1 MNPPWTLTARGAWPG
16 AVVLRSGW
24 SKARARPFNDDVPDA
39 SLRLERGSTAF
50 LRRCSDWLLE
60 RAPVV
65 FSGPLHQGSR
75 RPWIDAGFQI
85 DRTLALMERP
95 LATPIEAPVTD
106 VRPGRADEW
115 VQAAELDRAA
125 FDPDWRIGRAGL
137 SEAASAT
144 PVSRFLVSSDGE
156 RMCGYAIAGVG
167 FHLGYLQRVAVD
179 PEVQGRG
186 HGRSLVRAS
195 MAWARQRGARTMLLN
210 TQHDNHGAA
219 ALYHSEGFEELPEF
233 LTIMRREERP

>member
-1 MNPPWTLTARGAWPG
+1 MSAPWTLSARGTWPG

-39 SLRLERGSTAF
+39 SLRLERGSAAF
-50 LRRCSDWLLE
+50 LRRCTEWLLE

-65 FSGPLHQGSR
+65 FSGPLHSGSR
-75 RPWIDAGFQI
+75 RPWLDAGFRT
-85 DRTLALMERP
+85 DRTLALMERS
-95 LATPIEAPVTD
+95 LAIPIGAPVTA

-115 VQAAELDRAA
+115 TQAGDLDRIA

-144 PVSRFLVSSDGE
+144 PVSRFLVSSEGD
-156 RMCGYAIAGVG
+156 RMYGYAIAGVG

-179 PEVQGRG
+179 PEARGRG

-195 MAWARQRGARTMLLN
+195 MAWARARGARTMLLN

-219 ALYHSEGFEELPEF
+219 ALYRSEGFEELPEF
-233 LTIMRREERP
+233 LTIMRSEGRP